1 MQEIA
6 AVPKGAASL
15 HGHIPGHLLHPRLVR
30 MNGDPGDVHP
40 AALEMDEK
48 QHVVG
53 HQPAQREHL
62 RREEVGARQQRQ
74 VGPNECRPRCRAL
87 ALWCG
92 RQSVTLQDIADRL
105 IADLIPQIGQRPR
118 NPVIAPI
125 TVLLGHAN
133 DQLLD
138 FSLDPRP
145 TGASRGFRAIE
156 FAGDQLAVP
165 GQDSVRPGH
174 IGHLAENLAAQSMTD
189 LTERG
194 SLGVRES
201 RPSFQLRLQDAVFGG
216 QIFVPRQQPLVHHPG
231 DVSQD
236 ACPIHNCPLP
246 LTSAVGAV
254 ARPENRSQRNTA
266 RLRREGT
273 TPHLFY
279 SFNFLT

>member
-1 MQEIA
+1 MPAEVSCA
-6 AVPKGAASL
+6 GA
-15 HGHIPGHLLHPRLVR
+15 LVR
-30 MNGDPGDVHP
+30 EAERDV
-40 AALEMDEK
+40 A
-48 QHVVG
+48 G
-53 HQPAQREHL
+53 H
-62 RREEVGARQQRQ
+62 
-74 VGPNECRPRCRAL
+74 CRPF
-87 ALWCG
+87 
-92 RQSVTLQDIADRL
+92 DRRPHTPDWP
-105 IADLIPQIGQRPR
+105 APR

-201 RPSFQLRLQDAVFGG
+201 RPSFQLRPHDRGFG
-216 QIFVPRQQPLVHHPG
+216 
-231 DVSQD
+231 
-236 ACPIHNCPLP
+236 A
-246 LTSAVGAV
+246 
-254 ARPENRSQRNTA
+254 
-266 RLRREGT
+266 
-273 TPHLFY
+273 
-279 SFNFLT
+279 